1 MKRLTLI
8 FNHFEVEHLGKDVF
22 LLPYYLKRKGGYKTE
37 IVYPRTETNK
47 NFPSVLRGVH
57 LFPLN
62 MRGKEG
68 DFFICRELNFL
79 CYLLRNASR
88 IDVFLR
94 FHYTLMTALMILM
107 YKFLN
112 RKGKAYVKLDGY
124 MDAEDYYRHLEDKY
138 QCKIKED
145 LFVEFFKPHINEY
158 MLGVVD
164 ELRKRG
170 HRCVIGSN
178 TFRPH
183 WDYIKT
189 FPGNPLC
196 HFDATYASHLIHMS
210 KPESSF
216 WRIICE
222 KEGFDYANT
231 LFIDDRKENTEAATA
246 LGIDSLL
253 YTGEDRDKKARAF
266 FSRFI

>member
-1 MKRLTLI
+1 MHKNLRSFCDILTNMKLFI
-8 FNHFEVEHLGKDVF
+8 FDMGDVI
-22 LLPYYLKRKGGYKTE
+22 LLE
-37 IVYPRTETNK
+37 IR
-47 NFPSVLRGVH
+47 
-57 LFPLN
+57 
-62 MRGKEG
+62 
-68 DFFICRELNFL
+68 
-79 CYLLRNASR
+79 
-88 IDVFLR
+88 
-94 FHYTLMTALMILM
+94 TLMQIAKYVDTDYHDIRKDYGYYDRALM
-107 YKFLN
+107 
-112 RKGKAYVKLDGY
+112 DGY

-216 WRIICE
+216 WKIICE

-231 LFIDDRKENTEAATA
+231 LFIDDRKENTEAATT

-253 YTGEDRDKKARAF
+253 YTGEDRDEKARAF